1 MAAGSLVSVLLP
13 IKALLAAE
21 DAADEV
27 LLDIVGVIKGLKNW
41 VNCPFAM
48 F

>member
-1 MAAGSLVSVLLP
+1 LP

-27 LLDIVGVIKGLKNW
+27 LLDIEGVIKSLK
-41 VNCPFAM
+41 V
-48 F
+48 

>member
-1 MAAGSLVSVLLP
+1 LLP
-13 IKALLAAE
+13 IKALVAAE
-21 DAADEV
+21 DAAAEV
-27 LLDIVGVIKGLKNW
+27 LLDIEGVIKGLEIW